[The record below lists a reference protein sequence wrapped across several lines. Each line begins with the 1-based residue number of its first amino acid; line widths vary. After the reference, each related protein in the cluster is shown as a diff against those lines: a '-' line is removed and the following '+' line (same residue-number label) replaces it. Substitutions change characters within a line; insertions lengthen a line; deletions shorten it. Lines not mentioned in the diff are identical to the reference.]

1 VCVPSAQ
8 SADIALAVQGFRP
21 CLAGTG
27 HVRSHRRFT
36 RRRTARAPAA
46 PPDAD
51 PRSAAARHPAPAHP
65 RTRGPT
71 ADMAMAPAGSGTL
84 VPLAPT
90 GRGSIGA
97 DGAIGTLLTPSRGDV
112 RMRTEHAPARIA
124 RGGRGRVPGHALA
137 PIAADEVSAYQG
149 TRAIVR
155 TRWCVPERAPGRIA
169 RAGRGAYQGTHSR
182 PSCADEGGAYQG
194 AHSHR
199 ARRRWWCVPGHA
211 PAPFARGRHGACQG
225 THSPF
230 AHGRPGAYQGAHPR
244 ASRGWMRVRSR
255 ARTRALRAGRRGCVL
270 GRAPVRSV

>member
-65 RTRGPT
+65 RTRRPT

-112 RMRTEHAPARIA
+112 RMRTRAR
-124 RGGRGRVPGHALA
+124 
-137 PIAADEVSAYQG
+137 
-149 TRAIVR
+149 TRA
-155 TRWCVPERAPGRIA
+155 
-169 RAGRGAYQGTHSR
+169 
-182 PSCADEGGAYQG
+182 
-194 AHSHR
+194 HR
-199 ARRRWWCVPGHA
+199 ARRTW
-211 PAPFARGRHGACQG
+211 
-225 THSPF
+225 
-230 AHGRPGAYQGAHPR
+230 
-244 ASRGWMRVRSR
+244 VRTR
-255 ARTRALRAGRRGCVL
+255 ARTRALRAGMTWVRTRARTRVYCARTRWVRTRARTPIARGGGGGAYRGTHRRPSRGDDMVRVRARTRPSRTDVRVHTRARTRAHRAGGCGCVA
-270 GRAPVRSV
+270 GRAPARIARVDAGAYWGAHPCAPCEDEGGAYWGAHSGASREDGG